1 MKRNSTGSLKNH
13 FVAALGEFVGTFLFL
28 FFAYGGTQTANQPIQ
43 RSIATSATPD
53 LNQLLYISLVFGF
66 SLAINVWIFFR
77 VSGGLFNPAVGIA
90 SSGNQRPVHPGPMED
105 RRLIFPLCRSLWPC
119 ALSELWGLSAQ
130 VVGSIA
136 AAAAVNGLI
145 PTRANDVLFRVALS
159 QGTSVAQGLFLEMFF
174 TIELVFTILMLAA
187 EKTKATFVAPVGI
200 GLALFVAELMG
211 VYWTG
216 GAVNPVRAFGADVI
230 GGFHS
235 YHWIYWAGPLL
246 GASLA
251 AGFYKWIKALN
262 YEEVNGSQDL
272 SAEEVE
278 DKDDKIKRKRE
289 EKERRRSLFH
299 HHFRG
304 HHNTNHPAAPGAPAA
319 TKHQNTGAENG
330 TRRASTGGFHSHRP
344 SGDQGSMYTPY
355 THTTGGGSAGIPT
368 TANGA
373 VMMNELRPQYT
384 PSGERY
390 VQDIWAQDRVQD
402 RVQIKYDG

>member
-1 MKRNSTGSLKNH
+1 M
-13 FVAALGEFVGTFLFL
+13 
-28 FFAYGGTQTANQPIQ
+28 
-43 RSIATSATPD
+43 
-53 LNQLLYISLVFGF
+53 YISLVFGF

-77 VSGGLFNPAVGIA
+77 ISGGLFNPAVTLALCLVGVV
-90 SSGNQRPVHPGPMED
+90 GPV
-105 RRLIFPLCRSLWPC
+105 RSLFIFI
-119 ALSELWGLSAQ
+119 AQ

-145 PTRANDVLFRVALS
+145 PTRADDVLFRVALS

-230 GGFHS
+230 GGFHH
-235 YHWIYWAGPLL
+235 YHWIYWIGPLL

-251 AGFYKWIKALN
+251 AGFYKLIKALN

-272 SAEEVE
+272 SADEVE
-278 DKDDKIKRKRE
+278 DKDEKVKKKRE
-289 EKERRRSLFH
+289 EKERRRARLFH
-299 HHFRG
+299 HHTGRHFRG
-304 HHNTNHPAAPGAPAA
+304 HHHTAAPAA
-319 TKHQNTGAENG
+319 IKHQNTGVEQG
-330 TRRASTGGFHSHRP
+330 MRRASTGGFHSHRP

-355 THTTGGGSAGIPT
+355 TNTGDISARIPT
-368 TANGA
+368 ENGA
-373 VMMNELRPQYT
+373 VMNEIANNELRPQYT

-390 VQDIWAQDRVQD
+390 VQDVWAQDRVQD
-402 RVQIKYDG
+402 RVQIKYDN